1 MKPIKRVTCLLAICL
16 MIMGVG
22 CKQEPTVADLPMDGF
37 IIQPG
42 LVMISHPTED
52 SVIMEVADGTTLS
65 GFENSVQAAEGHR
78 IALLDGSGNPVT
90 DRNAVLANGMQ
101 FAVYEQDSQTAELT
115 IPIQMADPIQIRRHF
130 SQAAQ

>member
-1 MKPIKRVTCLLAICL
+1 MRNRLSILLLAVFMLSL
-16 MIMGVG
+16 MG
-22 CKQEPTVADLPMDGF
+22 CGEKVDRNLPPMDGF

-52 SVIMEVADGTTLS
+52 SVVMEVADGTTLS
-65 GFENSVQAAEGHR
+65 GFENSVQATDGHR
-78 IALLDGSGNPVT
+78 IALLDEAGNPVT
-90 DRNAVLANGMQ
+90 DENAALANGMQ

-115 IPIQMADPIQIRRHF
+115 ISIQMADPIKIRRHF

>member
-1 MKPIKRVTCLLAICL
+1 MRNRLSILLLAVFMLSL
-16 MIMGVG
+16 MACGEKVDRNL
-22 CKQEPTVADLPMDGF
+22 PPMDGF

-52 SVIMEVADGTTLS
+52 SVVMEVADGTTLS
-65 GFENSVQAAEGHR
+65 GFNTCVQATDGHR
-78 IALLDGSGNPVT
+78 IALLDEAGNPVT
-90 DRNAVLANGMQ
+90 DENAALANGMQ